1 MPLQLSRRQS
11 LIFLFSGISLGSSCR
26 LEICKCSSDVCQ
38 LRLDFETFA
47 LNLVDCCW
55 KCHDDDDDGDGD
67 HDDGEKYKET
77 NNNSTMVLI
86 KRWLQPITQFSTS
99 ATTGNTNGNIGN
111 AGVFT
116 LGEKK
121 TSRYISHK
129 DIKSVTYQER
139 VVFIYHVL
147 ENRYYLSQSHP
158 CFDRAH
164 ICNID
169 TFKRWYLSCW
179 FF

>member
-1 MPLQLSRRQS
+1 MTMV
-11 LIFLFSGISLGSSCR
+11 IVIMTMV
-26 LEICKCSSDVCQ
+26 K
-38 LRLDFETFA
+38 
-47 LNLVDCCW
+47 
-55 KCHDDDDDGDGD
+55 
-67 HDDGEKYKET
+67 KYKET
-77 NNNSTMVLI
+77 NNNNKTII
-86 KRWLQPITQFSTS
+86 KWFFQPITQFSTS

-121 TSRYISHK
+121 NSRYISRK

-179 FF
+179 YFWCLGARKQRHSNDMWDQHWGTHVSWSSG